1 MSEIIEEQPNKFYGT
16 IDNTNLNNGTKEINS
31 STNQINNETKI
42 ESDKD
47 IGICEMIVGKS
58 NNERRDSV
66 DSLGSNESNL
76 KITSFIFSVGK
87 VGLPGISLLFLFE
100 LFFFYM
106 LLEKFNINVSF
117 PRYHT
122 FNFCQ

>member
-16 IDNTNLNNGTKEINS
+16 IDNTKLNNGTKEINS
-31 STNQINNETKI
+31 GSNQINNATNQINNETKI

-66 DSLGSNESNL
+66 DSLGSNES
-76 KITSFIFSVGK
+76 TGYYMFCS
-87 VGLPGISLLFLFE
+87 IS
-100 LFFFYM
+100 
-106 LLEKFNINVSF
+106 
-117 PRYHT
+117 
-122 FNFCQ
+122 